1 MKRSTLSTPIGRS
14 LSRRTLSDSA
24 FWLLVLES
32 LSGGFFV
39 VVTRGLTP
47 IYLVSLG
54 FGLRDLLMLNAFAGL
69 MALLASGVIYKVIR
83 PGRAKKR
90 LLIVHILER
99 IMWFMILFAASNTWL
114 LIIVYSLAWM
124 MSFTVGIYLNAMLF
138 TGFTGEKYKHVIRY
152 RIVTGSVSS
161 ILAQLTMM
169 LVLAMI
175 PSTQKY
181 VILYGLAFSIGLVG
195 TALIAAAPISPMVER
210 PRRAE
215 EEEVEIQATN
225 IFILMLSLYVATG
238 LTSIAW
244 VPRLMID
251 LNTPDYFVALLGFT
265 QTLMG
270 IPASLIWGRMGMRTY
285 RYAVIGL
292 GITPL
297 LILLINIPYI
307 HLGIAVLYS
316 FSYVGTSLFS
326 GLAYSTIVKKLGVTR
341 ASIFLTSAN
350 ASAMMISGAIGFI
363 IQMPFLVFVIASFFA
378 LLGLLIALTSIP
390 ELAVVPPTY
399 VRMYSRIIYVS
410 SIASYSLIV
419 LTTVETAKMVLRLL
433 GLIMSLIFLFMIYRI
448 LYYIY
453 ILTGG

>member
-1 MKRSTLSTPIGRS
+1 MKKPLATPITRPIS
-14 LSRRTLSDSA
+14 KRILSDPA

-54 FGLRDLLMLNAFAGL
+54 FGLRELLVLNAFAGL
-69 MALLASGVIYKVIR
+69 IALLAAGVVYKVIR
-83 PGRAKKR
+83 PGRAKRR
-90 LLIVHILER
+90 LLIAHILER
-99 IMWFMILFAASNTWL
+99 IMWFMILFSAGNAWL
-114 LIIVYSLAWM
+114 VIVVYSLAWT
-124 MSFTVGIYLNAMLF
+124 MSFTVGVYLNAMLF

-152 RIVTGSVSS
+152 RIITGSVSS

-169 LVLAMI
+169 LVLAMMH
-175 PSTQKY
+175 STEKY
-181 VILYGLAFSIGLVG
+181 VILYGLAFSVGLVG
-195 TALIAAAPISPMVER
+195 TVLIAAAPISPMVER

-225 IFILMLSLYVATG
+225 IFILMLSLYITTG

-251 LNTPDYFVALLGFT
+251 LNAPDYFVALLGFT
-265 QTLMG
+265 QTLMS
-270 IPASLIWGRMGMRTY
+270 IPASLVWGRMGMRTY

-297 LILLINIPYI
+297 LILVINIPYL
-307 HLGIAVLYS
+307 HLGIAILYS

-363 IQMPFLVFVIASFFA
+363 IQMPILVFVVASAFA
-378 LLGLLIALTSIP
+378 MLGLLVALTSIP

-419 LTTVETAKMVLRLL
+419 LTTVETAKTVLRLL
-433 GLIMSLIFLFMIYRI
+433 GLIISLILLFMIYRI